1 MQVEVDRKGGEMNM
15 RVDPMMQL
23 HEAITSLFE
32 TMAYLSVVALAV
44 IALVSA
50 IVEWRRRVRDAAVTA
65 APRDSRRRREREAPA
80 AG

>member
-1 MQVEVDRKGGEMNM
+1 MNM

-32 TMAYLSVVALAV
+32 TIAYFSIAVLAV
-44 IALVSA
+44 IILVSA
-50 IVEWRRRVRDAAVTA
+50 TVELGRRVREAARTA
-65 APRDSRRRREREAPA
+65 APRDSRRRRDRAAPA